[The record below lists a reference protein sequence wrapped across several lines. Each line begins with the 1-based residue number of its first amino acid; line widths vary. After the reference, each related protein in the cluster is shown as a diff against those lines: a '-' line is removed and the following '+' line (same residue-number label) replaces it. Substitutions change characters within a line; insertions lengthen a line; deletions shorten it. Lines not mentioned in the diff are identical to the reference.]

1 MPVTRARTCVLFV
14 CSQNKLRSPTA
25 ERIFSDRNGME
36 CLSAGLDSDA
46 SNPVTADLLKWADV
60 IFVMERRHLYKLS
73 FKFGK
78 LLAGKRVACLGIRDQ
93 YEFMDPELVRL
104 LELKVEDF
112 FLNPGDGPARHS
124 G

>member
-1 MPVTRARTCVLFV
+1 MTPASTCVLFV

-25 ERIFSDRNGME
+25 ERIFSGQDGME

-78 LLAGKRVACLGIRDQ
+78 LLTGKRVACLGIRDQ
-93 YEFMDPELVRL
+93 YELMDPELVRL
-104 LELKVEDF
+104 LKLKVGQF
-112 FLNPGDGPARHS
+112 FSN
-124 G
+124 